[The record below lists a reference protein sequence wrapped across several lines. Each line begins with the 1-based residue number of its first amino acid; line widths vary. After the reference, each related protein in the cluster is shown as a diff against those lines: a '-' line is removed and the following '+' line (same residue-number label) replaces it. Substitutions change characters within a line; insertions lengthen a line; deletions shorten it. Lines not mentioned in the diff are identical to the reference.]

1 MEGGREPRRGRA
13 KRALNAALRR
23 ASGYEL
29 RRVGVHKRY
38 RPPQSRGRLLTA
50 PTFVLCT
57 VRSGS
62 TLVRVLLDSHS
73 QVCAPHEIHLR
84 ELRVD
89 AKSDYIQRSLGELS
103 LDAPQ
108 LEYVLWDWVLH
119 RELEDSGKRELVV
132 KAPNNVFVADRIVEC
147 WPDARF
153 VFLLRHPGA
162 VARSRHELRPQD
174 TPERNLKM
182 VLRYANAVEDAR
194 RRYSGLTVRYEELA
208 ADPARVTRE
217 LCEFLGVE
225 WEPGM
230 LDYGNFSHG
239 RYRAG
244 LGDWKDKIRSGRVQP
259 PDPPPP
265 AEQIPP
271 ALLPL
276 CEAWGYSPS
285 SATLTS
291 SLPRLSPL

>member
-1 MEGGREPRRGRA
+1 M
-13 KRALNAALRR
+13 
-23 ASGYEL
+23 
-29 RRVGVHKRY
+29 
-38 RPPQSRGRLLTA
+38 
-50 PTFVLCT
+50 
-57 VRSGS
+57 
-62 TLVRVLLDSHS
+62 
-73 QVCAPHEIHLR
+73 
-84 ELRVD
+84 
-89 AKSDYIQRSLGELS
+89 
-103 LDAPQ
+103 
-108 LEYVLWDWVLH
+108 
-119 RELEDSGKRELVV
+119 
-132 KAPNNVFVADRIVEC
+132 
-147 WPDARF
+147 
-153 VFLLRHPGA
+153 
-162 VARSRHELRPQD
+162 
-174 TPERNLKM
+174 
-182 VLRYANAVEDAR
+182 
-194 RRYSGLTVRYEELA
+194 
-208 ADPARVTRE
+208 TRE
-217 LCEFLGVE
+217 LCEFLDVE